1 MRRSWALAQARGLN
15 VPFAFALVGLIL
27 LVAGVRG
34 TSGDLVDLVK
44 NDLTGDNNFVYW
56 IVAVGALGAL
66 GYIDSLRTFSRALL
80 ALVLVV
86 LVLTEGNKTGSGGLF
101 SKFTQA
107 IDTITERAA

>member
-1 MRRSWALAQARGLN
+1 M
-15 VPFAFALVGLIL
+15 PFAFALVGIVL
-27 LVAGVRG
+27 LVSGVRG
-34 TSGDLVDLVK
+34 SSAELVGLVK
-44 NDLTGDNNFVYW
+44 DDLTGDNNFVYW

-80 ALVLVV
+80 ALVFVV
-86 LVLTEGNKTGSGGLF
+86 LVLTEGKKAGSGGLF